1 MDTGQTTNLAVAVAC
16 LLPAL
21 GAGWK
26 ASSLRGDIGNRW
38 SDRVKIVRAG
48 LHERAVVELTRLQV
62 AIGEMLGG
70 AVGSF
75 SPVAVWAD
83 PTPIVE
89 RANRCAEILRTRDRL
104 DARLRRHRRN
114 GSFLIPIVTVYV
126 FGWAA

>member
-1 MDTGQTTNLAVAVAC
+1 MDSGQTTNLAVSVAC

-38 SDRVKIVRAG
+38 SDRVNIAHAG

-75 SPVAVWAD
+75 SPIAVWTD
-83 PTPIVE
+83 PGPIVD
-89 RANRCAEILRTRDRL
+89 RANRCAEILHTRDKL
-104 DARLRRHRRN
+104 FARLRRHRRN
-114 GSFLIPIVTVYV
+114 GSFLIPIIVVYV
-126 FGWAA
+126 IG